1 MKRFFGCLAGD
12 LRRAFGSW
20 LFWLAAVATCAA
32 CIFPL
37 WDSYFTNFPYFGCF
51 NFWVSGSASMAGLY
65 VFLFP
70 VLGCLPFASAFCTDW
85 GNRYIRS
92 LCIRTGPEVYS
103 ASKIIACFLSGTAA
117 SFLGRMLF
125 LLMTALLTGGRTVH
139 ILDTTPE
146 KIAQSIEQFASHSGG
161 IGALLVGG
169 TIGGAWLFM
178 ILCNFVQA
186 LYAGSMAVLALTVSA
201 FLPNIFV
208 TLSSPVILVLL
219 SEWIMIFL
227 HAPYELYVEIVGNC
241 TMGGAIVGG
250 PATSLLYDIGYFMTL
265 TFLFGILFTHQIK
278 RRLDRG

>member
-12 LRRAFGSW
+12 LHRAFGSW
-20 LFWLAAVATCAA
+20 LFWLAAVATCVA
-32 CIFPL
+32 CIIPQ
-37 WDSYFTNFPYFGCF
+37 WDSYFSNLHYFGYF
-51 NFWVSGSASMAGLY
+51 DFWEQNEIRSSGFY

-103 ASKIIACFLSGTAA
+103 SSKIIACFLSGAGA
-117 SFLGRMLF
+117 SFLGQMLF
-125 LLMTALLTGGRTVH
+125 LLMTVLFTGGRAVCL
-139 ILDTTPE
+139 INTTPE
-146 KIAQSIEQFASHSGG
+146 EIAQSLGQYADYGG
-161 IGALLVGG
+161 GFCPLLTGG

-178 ILCNFVQA
+178 ILNDFVQA
-186 LYAGSMAVLALTVSA
+186 LYAGSMAALALTVSA

-241 TMGGAIVGG
+241 KIGGAAVGG
-250 PATSLLYDIGYFMTL
+250 PATSLLYDIGYFITL